1 LKFILLYSKISF
13 HINRRSIIRQHE
25 HKQQKIRPHC
35 SHGQLRNF
43 GTEVYFTGSKMM
55 GKGSLAQHV
64 DPGLGVGVGTGAGA
78 GELI

>member
-25 HKQQKIRPHC
+25 HKQQKISPHC

-43 GTEVYFTGSKMM
+43 GIEVYFTGSNIM
-55 GKGSLAQHV
+55 GKGSFAQHAG
-64 DPGLGVGVGTGAGA
+64 PGAGAGA